1 MKLKSTLIALVA
13 CAGCAALT
21 SLPALAQDGIAKLP
35 TDKDK
40 ISYAIGLDVAR
51 NFRKNNID
59 FDPDL
64 VVKGLR
70 DGLSGE
76 RPLLKEKELR
86 MVLNEFQNSVRQR
99 MSLNQRVLV
108 ADNRRKALAFLEA
121 NRNQPGVQ
129 TLLGGIQYKVLRAA
143 EGPRAGD
150 LDSVQLHFRG
160 TLLDGSEFDGT
171 ETGKPGTL
179 ALVNAINGLK
189 TTLKAMPEGSRW
201 QVWIPPQ
208 LGYGERGV
216 GSEVGPN
223 ELLTFDIELLRV
235 LPGQAR

>member
-1 MKLKSTLIALVA
+1 MKFHSTLIAL
-13 CAGCAALT
+13 AGCAALL
-21 SLPALAQDGIAKLP
+21 SLPAHAQDGIAKLP

-99 MSLNQRVLV
+99 MSLNQRLLS
-108 ADNRRKALAFLEA
+108 ADNRKKALAFLEA
-121 NRNQPGVQ
+121 NRSQPGVQ

-150 LDSVQLHFRG
+150 LDAVQLNFRG
-160 TLLDGSEFDGT
+160 TLLDGSEFDAT
-171 ETGKPGTL
+171 DPGKPGTMQ
-179 ALVNAINGLK
+179 LVQAFNGMK

-216 GSEVGPN
+216 GTEVGPN
-223 ELLTFDIELLRV
+223 ELLVFEIEVLRV
-235 LPGQAR
+235 IPGQRQ